1 MAAARRGDYRP
12 PTLVV
17 ALAVYRGLTVTADAH
32 HDGTDAPP
40 PSLEPTHAIFP
51 PHILEQPSLS
61 QVTTGPTTT
70 VKARQDTDEEPLCPS
85 GRAALQEDNIV
96 IVVNAG
102 SSDVAA
108 DATYTHTDPGPGT
121 DAPIVVFKRK
131 RSSRRARSPAF
142 FLDKDSEAEARECNG
157 FT

>member
-1 MAAARRGDYRP
+1 MNCAARRGDRRP

-17 ALAVYRGLTVTADAH
+17 ALAVFRGLTVTADAH

-61 QVTTGPTTT
+61 PVTTGPTMT
-70 VKARQDTDEEPLCPS
+70 VKAQQDTDEEPLCPS
-85 GRAALQEDNIV
+85 GGAALQEDNIN

-102 SSDVAA
+102 SSGLRCGGGPQ
-108 DATYTHTDPGPGT
+108 YTHTDPGPGT
-121 DAPIVVFKRK
+121 
-131 RSSRRARSPAF
+131 
-142 FLDKDSEAEARECNG
+142 E
-157 FT
+157 